1 MISQFFN
8 ITIKLIS
15 INTNIFGFDY
25 FIVIILFHNLNFLV
39 MFNNLD
45 KNHDKLEQVKSLAG
59 SIAHETRNPLAGI
72 KGCCELM
79 KTNLQELIDYVDLI
93 HSSSIQ
99 GLAMIDMI
107 LANIRDGEIDKSNF
121 TNLSIS
127 DVVKKALKQFSYKNQ
142 EEKGLI
148 NINLNEDFIFRGDE
162 NMMIFVIF
170 NLLKNA
176 LHYKVKIEIRT
187 EIKSDGNYLYFKDY
201 GPGIEKDKL
210 KLIFESFFTSGKKDG
225 TGLGLPFCKR
235 IMTAFDGHII
245 CRSETEKGTEFEMK
259 FPN

>member
-1 MISQFFN
+1 
-8 ITIKLIS
+8 
-15 INTNIFGFDY
+15 
-25 FIVIILFHNLNFLV
+25 
-39 MFNNLD
+39 MFNKID
-45 KNHDKLEQVKSLAG
+45 KNHDKIEQVKSLAG

-79 KTNLQELIDYVDLI
+79 KDNLNQLIEYVDLI
-93 HSSSIQ
+93 ADSSTQ

-107 LANIRDGEIDKSNF
+107 MANIRDGEVDKSNF

-127 DVVKKALKQFSYKNQ
+127 DVVKKALRQFSYQNQ
-142 EEKGLI
+142 QDRDLI
-148 NINLNEDFIFRGDE
+148 SYDLNEDFIFRGNE
-162 NMMIFVIF
+162 NMVIFVIY

-176 LHYKVKIEIRT
+176 LHYKVKIEIKS

-210 KLIFESFFTSGKKDG
+210 ELIFESFFTSGKKDG
-225 TGLGLPFCKR
+225 TGLGLPFCRR
-235 IMTAFDGHII
+235 IMRAFDGEII
-245 CRSETEKGTEFEMK
+245 CKSEVDKGAEFEMK

>member
-1 MISQFFN
+1 MFKK
-8 ITIKLIS
+8 IKEGSDQCHAKI
-15 INTNIFGFDY
+15 
-25 FIVIILFHNLNFLV
+25 
-39 MFNNLD
+39 
-45 KNHDKLEQVKSLAG
+45 EQVKSLAG

-79 KTNLQELIDYVDLI
+79 KSNLNELIEYIDLVAD
-93 HSSSIQ
+93 SSSQ

-107 LANIRDGEIDKSNF
+107 LANIRDGEVDKSNF

-127 DVVKKALKQFSYKNQ
+127 DVVKKALKQFSYQNQ
-142 EEKGLI
+142 QDRDLVSY
-148 NINLNEDFIFRGDE
+148 NLSEDFIFRGDE
-162 NMMIFVIF
+162 NMMIFVIY
-170 NLLKNA
+170 NILKNA

-187 EIKSDGNYLYFKDY
+187 EVKSDSNYLYFKDY

-210 KLIFESFFTSGKKDG
+210 ELIFESFFTSGKKDG

-235 IMTAFDGHII
+235 IMTAFDGEII
-245 CRSETEKGTEFEMK
+245 CKSEVEKGTEFEMK